1 MFIVL
6 WHGIIDDLSN
16 VQEEDAQ
23 ENEQKIESERTNV
36 KEAQDELKKHETV
49 LMNIN
54 QKYADVKNKMEQL
67 SDETDQL
74 KVSER
79 AGRSVY
85 NEMLSLN
92 ILHLRIYIYINTLP
106 GKSFWTVRFL
116 MCFKELSFAHQPC
129 IYLIQTTDSKSSNI
143 VKYFYYL

>member
-36 KEAQDELKKHETV
+36 KEAQDELKKHETM

-74 KVSER
+74 KVRESWTFSIQRNAQFKYFTFE
-79 AGRSVY
+79 
-85 NEMLSLN
+85 N
-92 ILHLRIYIYINTLP
+92 IYIYRHSSRQKFLNRKIFNVFLWILFCSPTLHLFDP
-106 GKSFWTVRFL
+106 NN
-116 MCFKELSFAHQPC
+116 
-129 IYLIQTTDSKSSNI
+129 SKSSNI

>member
-1 MFIVL
+1 M
-6 WHGIIDDLSN
+6 SN

-49 LMNIN
+49 LLNIN

-74 KVSER
+74 KVRESWTFSIQRNAQFKYFTFE
-79 AGRSVY
+79 
-85 NEMLSLN
+85 N
-92 ILHLRIYIYINTLP
+92 IYILVVGRY
-106 GKSFWTVRFL
+106 RR
-116 MCFKELSFAHQPC
+116 
-129 IYLIQTTDSKSSNI
+129 
-143 VKYFYYL
+143 

>member
-1 MFIVL
+1 M
-6 WHGIIDDLSN
+6 SN

-106 GKSFWTVRFL
+106 GKSF
-116 MCFKELSFAHQPC
+116 
-129 IYLIQTTDSKSSNI
+129 
-143 VKYFYYL
+143 

>member
-1 MFIVL
+1 M
-6 WHGIIDDLSN
+6 SN

-36 KEAQDELKKHETV
+36 KEAQDELKKHETI

-74 KVSER
+74 KVSE
-79 AGRSVY
+79 S
-85 NEMLSLN
+85 
-92 ILHLRIYIYINTLP
+92 
-106 GKSFWTVRFL
+106 WTF
-116 MCFKELSFAHQPC
+116 S
-129 IYLIQTTDSKSSNI
+129 IQ
-143 VKYFYYL
+143 